1 MIKFSYDDAKSI
13 MNSYGSTKPRG
24 KEIVGTCPVCGD
36 DHHLY
41 LARGTEGAD
50 VVAYCHKCGAE
61 AKEIFAAWERDGH
74 KPTIVFDSDEPKQE
88 WVPGA
93 TWYPYKTEPGEVAF
107 YKKRKE
113 YYDVYPDGTRKR
125 KKMTPYFHADK
136 ITKGQ
141 PKEYK
146 DTLHIYNLHEL
157 ATSEPGI
164 VYVVE
169 GEKCADALMKAG
181 VLAITTKGGAK
192 IGTDTV
198 KLTAREQ
205 ELVNR
210 HTRAIII
217 PDNDEA
223 GWSYAEAWK
232 KYVPKLYVVDVKRLN
247 PDAPEKYD
255 IADWLEGGGNVA
267 ELMQMEP
274 ILYDSCLSPYAD
286 KWNGSFTLKEP
297 TDNDSKE
304 VVPAEPLPTQE
315 LDDVPD
321 PAEWQKEDFRDR
333 EKLSALFKHIYVN
346 NDRFLLETVKDRA
359 KELKVTGIATLW
371 AEFKKDL
378 DKKVNAAEIAKQKS
392 KLVSWT
398 EAENFRLSPY
408 TTSANGIY
416 KEVAKKEETVFVKI
430 LSVPLL
436 PVTILTNM
444 ETGNVKTRLRWKHKN
459 RPAHEEIVDNR
470 ILADRSKILMLASRG
485 LPVDST
491 NALEVVEYLSV
502 VTANNDDIIPH
513 EESVSSLG
521 WHSNNDKFSPYDTDI
536 IIDNVTENITMFRSI
551 KGKGTLEEWAAF
563 MTRYMADKRFHIV
576 IATSFASVILRLV
589 GTLPFILHFWGKS
602 GTGKTVAL
610 MAAASVYGNPSPG
623 AYLRS
628 MDATTNATMRL
639 AGFLRNLPVI
649 ADEMQTIRDREGNYD
664 KFIMRVT
671 EGVERGRLNS
681 DSTIK
686 ALLEWNNI
694 FITSGEEPIVNIRS
708 GAGAVNRVIE
718 VELDAAE
725 PLFPGN
731 IGNEVANFCREHYGV
746 AAPEFIRKVKE
757 LGAESLKELYNE
769 KVKTIMSESTTKQVL
784 SAAAIL
790 IGSELACKWI
800 FGNAVEPL
808 QAGDVLPYL
817 KTELTVDPAERS
829 YTALMN
835 CLAANRNRFMSQKD
849 DGNVIHEY
857 EPLGEIW
864 GKATK
869 DGYFVNKGILERELQ
884 NIGFQFNAVKKQW
897 ADKGYLQKNSQGNY
911 FHQRNENGNRCD
923 YVYLFIKSEK
933 LRST

>member
-1 MIKFSYDDAKSI
+1 MANYSYDDAVSI
-13 MNSYGSTKPRG
+13 MKSYGKTKTRG
-24 KEIVGTCPVCGD
+24 KETVGTCPVCGD
-36 DHHLY
+36 NHHLF

-50 VVAYCHKCGAE
+50 VVVYCQKCNAGA
-61 AKEIFAAWERDGH
+61 KDIFSAWERDGH
-74 KPTIVFDSDEPKQE
+74 KPTIVFDSDESKQE
-88 WVPGA
+88 WMPGA
-93 TWYPYKTEPGEVAF
+93 TWYPYKTETGEVAF

-125 KKMTPYFHADK
+125 KKITPYFHADK
-136 ITKGQ
+136 LTKGQ

-157 ATSEPGI
+157 ATSEPGTVLFI
-164 VYVVE
+164 VE
-169 GEKCADALMKAG
+169 GEKCADALMKLG
-181 VLAITTKGGAK
+181 VLAITTKSGAK

-210 HTRAIII
+210 HTQVIVM

-223 GWSYAEAWK
+223 GWSYAEAWAN
-232 KYVPKLYVVDVKRLN
+232 YVSRLCVLDVKRLKT
-247 PDAPEKYD
+247 DAPEKYD
-255 IADWLEGGGNVA
+255 VADWLEGGGSVA

-274 ILYDSCLSPYAD
+274 IPYDSSLSPYAD
-286 KWNGSFTLKEP
+286 KWKGSFTLKEP
-297 TDNDSKE
+297 TNNDSKE
-304 VVPAEPLPTQE
+304 VIPAEPLPTQE
-315 LDDVPD
+315 LDESLD
-321 PAEWQKEDFRDR
+321 PAEWQKEDFRNR
-333 EKLSALFKHIYVN
+333 EKLSALFKHIYIN
-346 NDRFLLETVKDRA
+346 NDRFLLETLKDRA
-359 KELKVTGIATLW
+359 KELKVTGVATLW

-392 KLVSWT
+392 KLVLWT
-398 EAENFRLSPY
+398 DAENFKLSPY

-416 KEVAKKEETVFVKI
+416 KEVMKKEETVFVKI

-459 RPAHEEIVDNR
+459 RSAHEEIVDNR
-470 ILADRSKILMLASRG
+470 ILADRSKILSLASRG

-491 NALEVVEYLSV
+491 NALDVVEYLSV
-502 VTANNDDIIPH
+502 ITANNDDIIPH

-521 WHSNNDKFSPYDTDI
+521 WHSNNEKFSPYDTDI

-551 KGKGTLEEWAAF
+551 KDKGTLDEWSVFIA
-563 MTRYMADKRFHIV
+563 RYMTDKRFHIV
-576 IATSFASVILRLV
+576 MAASFASVILRLV
-589 GTLPFILHFWGKS
+589 GTLPFILHFWGKT

-610 MAAASVYGNPSPG
+610 MAAASVYGNPTPG

-628 MDATTNATMRL
+628 MDATTNATMRV
-639 AGFLRNLPVI
+639 AGFLRNLPII
-649 ADEMQTIRDREGNYD
+649 ADEMQTVRDREGNYD
-664 KFIMRVT
+664 RFVMRVT

-694 FITSGEEPIVNIRS
+694 LITSGEEPIVNIRS

-718 VELDAAE
+718 VELDATE

-731 IGNEVANFCREHYGV
+731 LGNKVANFCREHYGT
-746 AAPEFIRKVKE
+746 AAPEFIRQVKE
-757 LGAESLKELYNE
+757 MGAEKLKELYNT
-769 KVKTIMSESTTKQVL
+769 KAKMLMSDSLSAKQVL

-790 IGSELACKWI
+790 TGSELANSWI

-808 QAGDVLPYL
+808 QVGDILPYL

-835 CLAANRNRFMSQKD
+835 CFAANKNRFMSQKD
-849 DGNVIHEY
+849 DNKTIQEY
-857 EPLGEIW
+857 EPIGGEIW
-864 GKATK
+864 GKAF
-869 DGYFVNKGILERELQ
+869 DGGYFVNKGILERELQ

-897 ADKGYLQKNSQGNY
+897 ADKGYLIKDNKGGY
-911 FHQRNENGNRCD
+911 YHQRYEDGQRCE
-923 YVYLFIKSEK
+923 YVYMK
-933 LRST
+933 T